1 MLLRSRYEKCPANG
15 SKNKLKTAPEMS
27 PNGFNNASGTT
38 SHSVPKLAP
47 ASRPLDMTFCCYLLH
62 LSKVS
67 HLWKCPILG
76 HILGPISCLKASKST
91 FRMWS
96 KKGTKKSSQLVFFW
110 HPLGITWGAKCL
122 AFSVQMAGKTCWCPT
137 WPPRASK
144 ALFLDAF
151 GILGVPAKR
160 AIAIVF
166 CALIQLHLGLKL
178 LHTLL

>member
-1 MLLRSRYEKCPANG
+1 MFAFVQRSHFQKNISLHSRGGLRARLGAFGLSGTGGPRQMLLRSRYEKCPANG

-62 LSKVS
+62 LSKLS

-96 KKGTKKSSQLVFFW
+96 KKRHQKVFTIG
-110 HPLGITWGAKCL
+110 LLL
-122 AFSVQMAGKTCWCPT
+122 APSW
-137 WPPRASK
+137 
-144 ALFLDAF
+144 D
-151 GILGVPAKR
+151 
-160 AIAIVF
+160 
-166 CALIQLHLGLKL
+166 HLGR
-178 LHTLL
+178 